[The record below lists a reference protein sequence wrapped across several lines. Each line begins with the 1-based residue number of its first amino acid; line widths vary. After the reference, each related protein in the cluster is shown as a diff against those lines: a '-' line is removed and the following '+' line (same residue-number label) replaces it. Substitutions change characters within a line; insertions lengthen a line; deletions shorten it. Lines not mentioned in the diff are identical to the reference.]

1 MQNSERKLTK
11 KQFEKNSGK
20 DKESTDGN
28 TERHFI
34 SSKSNLDHINVQK
47 HEEVTTWPAFIFS
60 SLSISSFL

>member
-20 DKESTDGN
+20 DKESTDSN

-47 HEEVTTWPAFIFS
+47 HE
-60 SLSISSFL
+60 